1 MAVLDAVPGLDVSIC
16 IDDQQLEEYSEDEE
30 EEVEETPIAEYQAAK
45 TVRKYVESVSD
56 KEFEVRI
63 VLGTSFVL
71 NYDCVLAPNTID
83 SKRVPEPV
91 IVKSHHSHLMRG
103 SRILSDVVRKVD
115 GVTRPASGANEQ
127 VLLQKFR
134 FAKIDTSQ
142 FLLLSRNQPKSLN
155 FSAADDSKL
164 TNVKQDMKRV
174 E

>member
-1 MAVLDAVPGLDVSIC
+1 M
-16 IDDQQLEEYSEDEE
+16 
-30 EEVEETPIAEYQAAK
+30 
-45 TVRKYVESVSD
+45 
-56 KEFEVRI
+56 
-63 VLGTSFVL
+63 
-71 NYDCVLAPNTID
+71 
-83 SKRVPEPV
+83 
-91 IVKSHHSHLMRG
+91 
-103 SRILSDVVRKVD
+103 SDVVRKVD